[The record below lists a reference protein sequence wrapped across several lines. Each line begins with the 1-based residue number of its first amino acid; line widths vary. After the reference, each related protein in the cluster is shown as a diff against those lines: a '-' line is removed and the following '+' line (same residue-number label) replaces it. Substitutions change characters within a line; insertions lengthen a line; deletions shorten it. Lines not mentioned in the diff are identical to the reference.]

1 MKNKLDILIK
11 NENYGF
17 VIGFGLSLGKAL
29 SIIGNILHE
38 IEYNE
43 YTIKNV
49 AFQLGTF
56 NRMLQFI

>member
-11 NENYGF
+11 KENYGF

-49 AFQLGTF
+49 AF
-56 NRMLQFI
+56 